1 MEENKDQKDP
11 IDDVEMTKDQL
22 MQLLLDQVNH
32 SANLPP
38 HVRHA
43 FVTYIDFE
51 SMILL
56 IYSILKKIP

>member
-1 MEENKDQKDP
+1 MDTDKDEISEDA
-11 IDDVEMTKDQL
+11 EMTRDQM

-56 IYSILKKIP
+56 IYSILKAEK